1 MDTFLKKE
9 LNKQNKIYREK
20 INVFQKEEE
29 LKSGKVDEGKQE
41 A

>member
-1 MDTFLKKE
+1 MDTFFKKE